1 MTRGWFDLF
10 REHGGPTLYPEPN
23 RTSVIADVQAL
34 TVYIVFATLLVAFF
48 VVMPGIRKE
57 RFTTFTSVLLS
68 LFVGGTTLIGIC
80 GCGWHTAEAEI
91 SSAYRAFSTE
101 KVRGMIGVYIGLDH
115 VNITL
120 SAMPQYYNGSM
131 DINFNERFGFEKPD
145 QLQVEFKKGLKKGLP
160 FPILTVAEYM
170 SVDAEGFCWGRN
182 YRQAGYYTQIFLWL
196 VRKVA

>member
-120 SAMPQYYNGSM
+120 NAMPQYYNGSM

-182 YRQAGYYTQIFLWL
+182 YR
-196 VRKVA
+196 

>member
-10 REHGGPTLYPEPN
+10 REHGGPTLYPESN

-34 TVYIVFATLLVAFF
+34 TVYIVFATLLLAFF

-57 RFTTFTSVLLS
+57 RFTTFTSVILS

-91 SSAYRAFSTE
+91 SSSYRSFSNE
-101 KVRGMIGVYIGLDH
+101 KIRGQIGVYIGLDH

-120 SAMPQYYNGSM
+120 LG
-131 DINFNERFGFEKPD
+131 
-145 QLQVEFKKGLKKGLP
+145 KK
-160 FPILTVAEYM
+160 FFY
-170 SVDAEGFCWGRN
+170 
-182 YRQAGYYTQIFLWL
+182 
-196 VRKVA
+196 